1 MLRASVVQV
10 VFCVNAKMSL
20 LQQQCKEG
28 RSFALATAENDFD
41 EFRSRSAGGR
51 SKFMPFV
58 WSNTKV
64 SGELVCK
71 LSRCWS
77 SEN

>member
-10 VFCVNAKMSL
+10 VFCVNAEMSV

-28 RSFALATAENDFD
+28 HSFAAAENDFD
-41 EFRSRSAGGR
+41 EFRSSSTGGR
-51 SKFMPFV
+51 SKCMPFV